1 MSITILNEIDKAK
14 VLVDG
19 MRKNLDKAKQLGID
33 APALDRLEKAFTDL
47 KIKDDELDAL
57 RRRATLKVKENNELL
72 ADMKEQ
78 MLSMRKAVKQNYPQ
92 QEWVS
97 FGVQDK
103 R

>member
-19 MRKNLDKAKQLGID
+19 MRNNLDKAKELGID

-92 QEWVS
+92 QEWIS

>member
-78 MLSMRKAVKQNYPQ
+78 MLSMRKAVKQYYPQ
-92 QEWVS
+92 HEWMS

>member
-19 MRKNLDKAKQLGID
+19 MRNNLDKAKQLGID
-33 APALDRLEKAFTDL
+33 APALDRLETAFTDL

-78 MLSMRKAVKQNYPQ
+78 MRSMRKAVKQNYPQ
-92 QEWVS
+92 QEWMS